1 MSHDGAPG
9 SDTAGEFSDADELL
23 DLITLIDGENERLR
37 QRQLELLRWMEE
49 AVTEQVACERR
60 CGELERQVAAV
71 EAEIEAIHG
80 TVTWR
85 VLAPIRQVYAR
96 ARRRIGRG

>member
-1 MSHDGAPG
+1 MSHDGSPG
-9 SDTAGEFSDADELL
+9 SGTTGESVDVGELL
-23 DLITLIDGENERLR
+23 DLIALIDGENERLR
-37 QRQLELLRWMEE
+37 QRHLELLRWMEE
-49 AVTEQVACERR
+49 AVTAQVACERR

-71 EAEIEAIHG
+71 EAEIDAIHG

-96 ARRRIGRG
+96 ARRRIAHV